1 MAWPYTYNF
10 NYYVGDL
17 CQFVLYPK
25 DDGDQFNLSGYSA
38 LFVISTQRGNP
49 NAVVFSASAQ
59 VSASPSRVLCTIL
72 PGSGKILTGPSYI
85 YDIEIYKNDES
96 YTLLTGTI
104 TTQSD
109 IARP

>member
-17 CQFVLYPK
+17 CQFVLYPR
-25 DDGDQFNLSGYSA
+25 DSGEQFNLSGYSA
-38 LFVISTQRGNP
+38 LFVISTQRGNA
-49 NAVVFSASAQ
+49 NAIVLSASAQ
-59 VSASPSRVLCTIL
+59 VSSSPSRVLCTIY
-72 PGSGKILTGPSYI
+72 PNTGKVLTGSSYV

-104 TTQSD
+104 STQLD
-109 IARP
+109 IPKA

>member
-1 MAWPYTYNF
+1 MAWPHTYNF

-17 CQFVLYPK
+17 CQFVLYPRENK
-25 DDGDQFNLSGYSA
+25 EQFNLSGYSA

-49 NAVVFSASAQ
+49 NAIVLSASAQ
-59 VSASPSRVLCTIL
+59 VSASPSRVLCTIH
-72 PGSGKILTGPSYI
+72 PQSGRVLTGPSYI

-96 YTLLTGTI
+96 YTLITGTI
-104 TTQSD
+104 STQSD